1 MKHLEQLCNF
11 FNYTFQMASCL
22 VANFSSIIFVTCGS
36 STMSIENCY
45 IELLI
50 TIMLISFASPS
61 PTRSLKSKLGNALK
75 SIKQSMKL
83 ETLTLNP
90 YEL

>member
-1 MKHLEQLCNF
+1 
-11 FNYTFQMASCL
+11 MASCL
-22 VANFSSIIFVTCGS
+22 VANFSSTIFVTCGS
-36 STMSIENCY
+36 STMLVENCY
-45 IELLI
+45 TELLI
-50 TIMLISFASPS
+50 TIRVSSFASPS

-75 SIKQSMKL
+75 SIRQSMKL